1 MYFQKKSIGRSIQF
15 ENTNKG
21 AKNKR
26 AAGNKKMPHSSST
39 EELQTA
45 ASRSSRG
52 SVANNKNSNNKA
64 MTSSTGSL
72 DRKLPK
78 LVTSDTKG
86 PTGGMTMLLA
96 SPPHHHNHP
105 PTLNERRRFIN
116 VVRPLSYFPEPALP
130 PNFFLPVKPD
140 NNAFSNSPNNNA
152 KLSGGRPPSPAPF
165 YNSNN
170 RRRQQPNQAANFSL
184 AGQGVMGANTS
195 TGSSNMKL
203 NLAGGSGWDLTAIR
217 RGYNNPSPLNN
228 GKFGNKAM

>member
-1 MYFQKKSIGRSIQF
+1 MYFQKKSIGRNIQF

-26 AAGNKKMPHSSST
+26 AGNKKMPHSSST

-52 SVANNKNSNNKA
+52 SVANKNNKA

-72 DRKLPK
+72 DQKLPK
-78 LVTSDTKG
+78 LVPSNTKG
-86 PTGGMTMLLA
+86 PTGGMNMLLA
-96 SPPHHHNHP
+96 SPPHHPNQP
-105 PTLNERRRFIN
+105 PSLNERRRFIN

-130 PNFFLPVKPD
+130 PNYILPVKPD
-140 NNAFSNSPNNNA
+140 INAFSNSPNNA

-184 AGQGVMGANTS
+184 AGQGVMGANTT